1 MRPVLWGLLG
11 FVLCL
16 PLALVL
22 LIIAAAKYPAM
33 DTLTI
38 KLPAELRTTVA
49 ELTLRNAG
57 YGKDSVKEIDRTIRF
72 DPDNADA
79 WSRRCHGNLDKTS
92 YDKAACRKAVSL

>member
-33 DTLTI
+33 DGLTI

-57 YGKDSVKEIDRTIRF
+57 YGQGLGK
-72 DPDNADA
+72 
-79 WSRRCHGNLDKTS
+79 GNRPHDQVRSGQCGCMEPPLP
-92 YDKAACRKAVSL
+92 R